1 MGIFSILHCQ
11 DDEVFVTGHLLLHTH
26 HNYYKEMHVATVTVP
41 PDVLK
46 LMSDEDS
53 SLPQCNK
60 PSGSK
65 PSSSSST
72 AAPLAGPA
80 WPYPPPWNLFS
91 MQMQPSMQPTPN
103 IGGNVPGSGVS
114 RPHSLHACLEFTLHP
129 NPASYLSFLQ
139 LLVHMY

>member
-1 MGIFSILHCQ
+1 MGHFNCK
-11 DDEVFVTGHLLLHTH
+11 FVTGHLLLHTH

-41 PDVLK
+41 PNVLK

-53 SLPQCNK
+53 SLPRHNK

-91 MQMQPSMQPTPN
+91 MQMQPSMQPAPN

-114 RPHSLHACLEFTLHP
+114 GPHSLCACLEFTLHP
-129 NPASYLSFLQ
+129 NPASYSSFLQ
-139 LLVHMY
+139 LLVHMYSI

>member
-1 MGIFSILHCQ
+1 MGHFNCK
-11 DDEVFVTGHLLLHTH
+11 FVTGHLLLHTH
-26 HNYYKEMHVATVTVP
+26 HNYYKEMHVATITVP
-41 PDVLK
+41 PNVLK

-65 PSSSSST
+65 LSSSSST

-103 IGGNVPGSGVS
+103 IGGNVPGSSVS
-114 RPHSLHACLEFTLHP
+114 GPCSLHACLEFTLHP
-129 NPASYLSFLQ
+129 NPASYSSFLQ
-139 LLVHMY
+139 LPVHMYSI